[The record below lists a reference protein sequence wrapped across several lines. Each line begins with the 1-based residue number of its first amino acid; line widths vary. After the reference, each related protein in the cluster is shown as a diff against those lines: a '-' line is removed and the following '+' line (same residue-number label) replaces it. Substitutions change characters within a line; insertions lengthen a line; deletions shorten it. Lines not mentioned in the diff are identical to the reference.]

1 MNRRSIAVIIAGFFT
16 IFIAYSIRYGYG
28 MLLPEMLTSLS
39 ISKTQAGVIYS
50 SYFVAYTLFSPILG
64 YMADRY
70 NVRIILT
77 IFVTL
82 LGIGAF
88 LMSFASS
95 VLNASL
101 FFTLAG
107 IGHAACWVPVVAL
120 IQRWVSD
127 NKRGMALSIA
137 DLGSATGIAV
147 WSNVIPMIVLA
158 YGWRVGW
165 RSLGCI
171 GLIVAVLNFI
181 LVRSHNGETTG
192 NRKSGEESLNKEPV
206 SVVYPMLFKDYRF
219 WFIGISYL
227 LVGFSV
233 LIPYTFLSTYALTD
247 LKISYENATRL
258 LAVIAIMGIAGKL
271 TFGTLSDKI
280 GRIRM
285 MVLGSVFLA
294 AGSLGMA
301 FSTRPSIV
309 LFTAVF
315 GVGYG
320 SVWPLYAAAAQDYF
334 TKKYAGSVIGLWT
347 VCLGIGSIIAPVL
360 GGWSIDKTGSFEA
373 AFILGFICAVI
384 SVLLL
389 LMVPRSVQAG

>member
-1 MNRRSIAVIIAGFFT
+1 
-16 IFIAYSIRYGYG
+16 

-64 YMADRY
+64 FMADRY
-70 NVRIILT
+70 DVRIILT
-77 IFVTL
+77 IFVGL

-147 WSNVIPMIVLA
+147 WSNIIPMIVLA
-158 YGWRVGW
+158 YGWRMGW

-181 LVRSHNGETTG
+181 LVRSHNGETTE
-192 NRKSGEESLNKEPV
+192 NRKSGEERLNKEPV

-271 TFGTLSDKI
+271 TFGSLSDKI

-301 FSTRPSIV
+301 FSTRSSIV
-309 LFTAVF
+309 LFTAIF

-360 GGWSIDKTGSFEA
+360 GGWSIDKTGSFGM

-384 SVLLL
+384 SFFLL
-389 LMVPRSVQAG
+389 LMVPRSVQTG

>member
-1 MNRRSIAVIIAGFFT
+1 MNRRSIAVIFAGFFT

-384 SVLLL
+384 SFLLL